1 KAIPPV
7 FKKLWMGSGL
17 SHNHRSSVAPQQQP
31 SSARVIAADGS
42 LTEFATSSSS
52 PVSVSDVLG
61 PGNAGAGGPFF
72 LCSSD
77 ALYFDEDVP
86 ALGGGELLR
95 PGQIYFVLPQ
105 AMLGRPMSSADMA
118 AMAVRA
124 SEALAARARPR
135 GRGAGIRKVRVAPVH
150 AEGGRGDV
158 DAQVN
163 AKLNER
169 TLGEHSVKAS
179 GSPARI
185 GKKAAVAAFP
195 PAKKVLKPLSTIQ
208 EDAE

>member
-1 KAIPPV
+1 
-7 FKKLWMGSGL
+7 MGSGL

-42 LTEFATSSSS
+42 LTEFATSS

-61 PGNAGAGGPFF
+61 GNADGPFF

-86 ALGGGELLR
+86 ALGGGEQLR
-95 PGQIYFVLPQ
+95 PGQIYFVLPV
-105 AMLGRPMSSADMA
+105 AMLGRPLSSADMA

-124 SEALAARARPR
+124 SEALATRARPR
-135 GRGAGIRKVRVAPVH
+135 GRGAGIRKVRVTPVH
-150 AEGGRGDV
+150 PESGRGDV

-169 TLGEHSVKAS
+169 RLGEYSVKAS
-179 GSPARI
+179 GNPAKI
-185 GKKAAVAAFP
+185 SKKAAVAACP
-195 PAKKVLKPLSTIQ
+195 PAKKPLKPLSTIK
-208 EDAE
+208 EDEE

>member
-1 KAIPPV
+1 
-7 FKKLWMGSGL
+7 MGSGL
-17 SHNHRSSVAPQQQP
+17 SRNHRSSVAPQQQP

-42 LTEFATSSSS
+42 LTDFATASSS
-52 PVSVSDVLG
+52 PVSVSDVLAAD
-61 PGNAGAGGPFF
+61 NAGDSFF

-95 PGQIYFVLPQ
+95 PGQIYFVLPV
-105 AMLGRPMSSADMA
+105 AMLGRPLSSAEMA

-135 GRGAGIRKVRVAPVH
+135 GRGANIRKVRVTPVH

-169 TLGEHSVKAS
+169 TLGEYSVKAS

-185 GKKAAVAAFP
+185 GKKAAVAAFSP
-195 PAKKVLKPLSTIQ
+195 VKRALKPLSTIQ

>member
-1 KAIPPV
+1 
-7 FKKLWMGSGL
+7 MGSGL

-31 SSARVIAADGS
+31 SSARVSAADGS
-42 LTEFATSSSS
+42 LTEFATSS
-52 PVSVSDVLG
+52 PVSVSEVLAA
-61 PGNAGAGGPFF
+61 GNAGAGGPFF

-77 ALYFDEDVP
+77 ALYFDEDVR

-105 AMLGRPMSSADMA
+105 AMLGRPLSSADMA

-135 GRGAGIRKVRVAPVH
+135 GRGAGIRKARVAPVH

>member
-1 KAIPPV
+1 
-7 FKKLWMGSGL
+7 MGSGL

-42 LTEFATSSSS
+42 LTEFATSTSSSS
-52 PVSVSDVLG
+52 PVSVSDVLAA
-61 PGNAGAGGPFF
+61 GNAGGSFF
-72 LCSSD
+72 LCNSD

-105 AMLGRPMSSADMA
+105 AMLGRPLSSADMA

-124 SEALAARARPR
+124 SEALATRARPR
-135 GRGAGIRKVRVAPVH
+135 GRGAGIRKVRVTPVH
-150 AEGGRGDV
+150 AESGRGDV

-169 TLGEHSVKAS
+169 TLGEYSATAS
-179 GSPARI
+179 GGPART
-185 GKKAAVAAFP
+185 GKKSAVAAFP
-195 PAKKVLKPLSTIQ
+195 PAKKALKPLSTIQ

>member
-1 KAIPPV
+1 
-7 FKKLWMGSGL
+7 MGSGL

-52 PVSVSDVLG
+52 PVSVSDVLAA
-61 PGNAGAGGPFF
+61 GNAGAGGPFF

-105 AMLGRPMSSADMA
+105 AMLGRPLSSADMA

-124 SEALAARARPR
+124 SEALVARVRPR
-135 GRGAGIRKVRVAPVH
+135 GRARGAGIRKVRVAPVH
-150 AEGGRGDV
+150 AESGRGDV

-169 TLGEHSVKAS
+169 TLGEYSVKAS
-179 GSPARI
+179 RNPAKI

-195 PAKKVLKPLSTIQ
+195 PARKALKPLSTIE

>member
-1 KAIPPV
+1 
-7 FKKLWMGSGL
+7 MGSGL

-52 PVSVSDVLG
+52 PTSVSDVLG
-61 PGNAGAGGPFF
+61 AGNAGAGGPFF

-77 ALYFDEDVP
+77 ALYFGEDVP

-105 AMLGRPMSSADMA
+105 AMLGRALSSADMA

-124 SEALAARARPR
+124 SGALAARARPR
-135 GRGAGIRKVRVAPVH
+135 GPAASTRKVRATPVH
-150 AEGGRGDV
+150 AESGRGDV
-158 DAQVN
+158 DARVN

-169 TLGEHSVKAS
+169 TLGEYSVKAS
-179 GSPARI
+179 GSPART
-185 GKKAAVAAFP
+185 GKTAVVVAFT
-195 PAKKVLKPLSTIQ
+195 PAKKPLKPLSTIQ

>member
-1 KAIPPV
+1 
-7 FKKLWMGSGL
+7 MGSGL

-42 LTEFATSSSS
+42 LTEFVVSS

-61 PGNAGAGGPFF
+61 GNASGPFF

-95 PGQIYFVLPQ
+95 PGELLPVT
-105 AMLGRPMSSADMA
+105 MLGRPLSSADMA

-135 GRGAGIRKVRVAPVH
+135 GRGAGIRKVRVTPVH

-169 TLGEHSVKAS
+169 TLGEYSATAS
-179 GSPARI
+179 TSPAKI

-195 PAKKVLKPLSTIQ
+195 PARKALKTLSTIE

>member
-1 KAIPPV
+1 
-7 FKKLWMGSGL
+7 MGSGL
-17 SHNHRSSVAPQQQP
+17 SRNHRSSVAPQQQP

-42 LTEFATSSSS
+42 LTEFATSS
-52 PVSVSDVLG
+52 PVSVSDVLAA
-61 PGNAGAGGPFF
+61 GNAGGSFF
-72 LCSSD
+72 LCNSD

-95 PGQIYFVLPQ
+95 PGQIYFVLPA
-105 AMLGRPMSSADMA
+105 AMLGRPLSSADMA
-118 AMAVRA
+118 AMAVQA

-135 GRGAGIRKVRVAPVH
+135 GRGAGIRKVRVTPVH

-169 TLGEHSVKAS
+169 TLGEYSVKAS
-179 GSPARI
+179 GNQAKI
-185 GKKAAVAAFP
+185 GKKAAVTAFP
-195 PAKKVLKPLSTIQ
+195 PAKKALKQLSTIE

>member
-1 KAIPPV
+1 
-7 FKKLWMGSGL
+7 MGSGF
-17 SHNHRSSVAPQQQP
+17 SHNHRSSVSPQQQP

-42 LTEFATSSSS
+42 LTEFAAPSSS

-61 PGNAGAGGPFF
+61 AAGNAGGHFF
-72 LCSSD
+72 LCNSD

-95 PGQIYFVLPQ
+95 PGQIYFVLPV
-105 AMLGRPMSSADMA
+105 AMLGRPLSSADMA

-135 GRGAGIRKVRVAPVH
+135 GRGAGIRKVRVTPVH

-158 DAQVN
+158 DARSTRSSTRG
-163 AKLNER
+163 LLES
-169 TLGEHSVKAS
+169 TL
-179 GSPARI
+179 
-185 GKKAAVAAFP
+185 
-195 PAKKVLKPLSTIQ
+195 
-208 EDAE
+208 

>member
-1 KAIPPV
+1 
-7 FKKLWMGSGL
+7 MGSGL
-17 SHNHRSSVAPQQQP
+17 SHSHRSSVAPQQQP

-42 LTEFATSSSS
+42 LTEFATASSS
-52 PVSVSDVLG
+52 PVTVSDVLG
-61 PGNAGAGGPFF
+61 DNAGDSFF

-77 ALYFDEDVP
+77 VLYFDEDVP

-105 AMLGRPMSSADMA
+105 AMLGRPLSSADMA

-135 GRGAGIRKVRVAPVH
+135 GRGAGIRKVRVTPVH
-150 AEGGRGDV
+150 AEGGRGGV

-169 TLGEHSVKAS
+169 TLGEYSVKAY

-185 GKKAAVAAFP
+185 AKKAAMAAFSP
-195 PAKKVLKPLSTIQ
+195 VKRALKPLSTIQ